1 MAGGDLPRL
10 QRALRPV
17 EREAATLPWAHER
30 RWTTSTHVWLEGGL
44 PVVDLHDLG
53 VQAARLAVDCVAE
66 EAEGGQAGAL
76 EAGAVCFVTGVGRR
90 SVGPPKLGTAVAA
103 ALGHV
108 ARRRGWQHGPLSAG
122 RMILVMDPARAPAR
136 ATGRLGWPF
145 WLGLLAFG
153 LLASALFPPF
163 GLVLLAALLFALR
176 QWWRGRG

>member
-17 EREAATLPWAHER
+17 EREAADLPWADER

-53 VQAARLAVDCVAE
+53 VQAARLAVDCVAR
-66 EAEGGQAGAL
+66 EAAEI

-90 SVGPPKLGTAVAA
+90 SLGPPKLGRAVGA

-108 ARRRGWQHGPLSAG
+108 ARQRGWQHGPLSPG
-122 RMILVMDPARAPAR
+122 RLVLVIDPARAPAR
-136 ATGRLGWPF
+136 ATGRLGPLF
-145 WLGLLAFG
+145 WLALLAFG
-153 LLASALFPPF
+153 LLASVLFPPF
-163 GLVLLAALLFALR
+163 ALLLLAALAFALR
-176 QWWRGRG
+176 RWWRGR

>member
-17 EREAATLPWAHER
+17 EREAAHLPWAEER

-53 VQAARLAVDCVAE
+53 VQAARVAVDCVAE
-66 EAEGGQAGAL
+66 EAGSL

-90 SVGPPKLGTAVAA
+90 SLGPPKLGRAVSA

-108 ARRRGWQHGPLSAG
+108 ARQRGWRHGPLSAG
-122 RMILVMDPARAPAR
+122 RLVLIVDPARAPAR

-145 WLGLLAFG
+145 WAALLAFG

-163 GLVLLAALLFALR
+163 ALVLLAALAFALR
-176 QWWRGRG
+176 QWWRRR